1 MQRLEVVGA
10 EERELPGV
18 EAPREAGEG
27 GAEREALEL
36 DGERV
41 LAERGCGVLVVANR
55 LEQAAPR
62 RPHGEL
68 GQREEGEGD
77 RPDDEQHHDVL
88 VRDPEPAAEP
98 GGEAHPLAVVLGGLV
113 DPAERDRALRAARQP
128 VLVGGD
134 VADDLPEGDRDDREV
149 VGSQAE
155 RRQPDEDPGEPRC
168 DDAEEGGE
176 PHRHPL
182 LHGEDRHR
190 VRADRHE
197 PDLPEV
203 EQAGEAELDL
213 QTEREQRVDAGH
225 DADEGPEVAADDRAH
240 AVRAL
245 PKRPCG
251 RRRRATISRA
261 KATTGL

>member
-1 MQRLEVVGA
+1 M
-10 EERELPGV
+10 
-18 EAPREAGEG
+18 
-27 GAEREALEL
+27 REALEL
-36 DGERV
+36 DSEWV
-41 LAERGCGVLVVANR
+41 LAERGSCVLVVANR

-68 GQREEGEGD
+68 DQRQEGECD

-88 VRDPEPAAEP
+88 VRDAEAAAEP

-113 DPAERDRALRAARQP
+113 DSGERDRALRAARQP

-134 VADDLPEGDRDDREV
+134 VADDLSEGDRDDREV
-149 VGSQAE
+149 VGSQAK
-155 RRQPDEDPGEPRC
+155 RRQPDEDPGERRR
-168 DDAEEGGE
+168 DDAEQAGE

-197 PDLPEV
+197 SDLPEV

-213 QTEREQRVDAGH
+213 EAEREERVDPRD
-225 DADEGPEVAADDRAH
+225 DADEGPEVDAEDRAH

-251 RRRRATISRA
+251 RRSRATMRRV